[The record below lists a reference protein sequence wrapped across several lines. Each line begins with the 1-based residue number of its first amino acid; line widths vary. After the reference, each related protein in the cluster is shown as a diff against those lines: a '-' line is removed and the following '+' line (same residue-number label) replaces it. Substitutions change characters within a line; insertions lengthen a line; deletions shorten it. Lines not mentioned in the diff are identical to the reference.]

1 MDGAAGFYGKLPA
14 LGDFVQRR
22 LPADFVELWDRWLQ
36 ESMLAARDA
45 LGPSWLVRFQA
56 APPWRFVLAPG
67 AVTAQGWVGLL
78 VPSCDRVGRWFP
90 LTLAQPCAEAP
101 DLLATLECAAP
112 WFGALERLAHEAFES
127 GLGLPEFD
135 ARVALLGAAPVAPA
149 RAGADD
155 TMPLRGAGPALPLAH
170 LIGARLERERIARAL
185 AALRQ
190 PACLLAGGDPPALL
204 VLERLP
210 APALAVALLDG
221 EWAAHGWS
229 CEDGAAAPP
238 LADTTRPFDAA
249 AAAKGT

>member
-1 MDGAAGFYGKLPA
+1 MDGAIGFYGKLPA

-22 LPADFVELWDRWLQ
+22 LPAEFVAPWDRWLQ
-36 ESMLAARDA
+36 DSMLAARES

-67 AVTAQGWVGLL
+67 ALTAHGWIGLL
-78 VPSCDRVGRWFP
+78 IPSCDRVGRWFP

-112 WFGALERLAHEAFES
+112 WFDALERLAQEAFEA

-135 ARVALLGAAPVAPA
+135 ARLALLGAAPLVPA
-149 RAGADD
+149 CAAEDD
-155 TMPLRGAGPALPLAH
+155 TMPLRGAGAAPPLAH
-170 LIGARLERERIARAL
+170 RIGARLDRARIARAL

-190 PACLLAGGDPPALL
+190 PASLLAGGDPPVLL
-204 VLERLP
+204 ALERLP

-221 EWAAHGWS
+221 QWAAHGW
-229 CEDGAAAPP
+229 CYEDGAEPHG
-238 LADTTRPFDAA
+238 ADATRPFDAA
-249 AAAKGT
+249 PPTKGT